1 MYNVIGQNSENT
13 GSDRLITKM
22 DGFFVEIS
30 IIKLTK
36 MYSLRMVYLRSLR
49 DIYKGTLIHKP
60 TIIIKMLLGKVV
72 CFVFILTLTVLG
84 TDLKETF
91 PQGSCGWDTSV
102 SYNPN
107 RIPKKITETVCFE
120 NGGSC
125 GANDT
130 NAKVFFEIDGARQ
143 VESNANQAKKS
154 HSLCF
159 IIRIP

>member
-1 MYNVIGQNSENT
+1 
-13 GSDRLITKM
+13 
-22 DGFFVEIS
+22 
-30 IIKLTK
+30 
-36 MYSLRMVYLRSLR
+36 MVYLRSLR
-49 DIYKGTLIHKP
+49 YIYKGTLIHKP

-72 CFVFILTLTVLG
+72 CFVFILTQTVLA

-130 NAKVFFEIDGARQ
+130 NAKVFFFF
-143 VESNANQAKKS
+143 KS
-154 HSLCF
+154 AEQGKLNRMPTKQKSLTHRF

>member
-1 MYNVIGQNSENT
+1 ME
-13 GSDRLITKM
+13 
-22 DGFFVEIS
+22 GFFVKIS

-36 MYSLRMVYLRSLR
+36 LYSLRTLNLRSLR
-49 DIYKGTLIHKP
+49 YIYKGTLIHKP
-60 TIIIKMLLGKVV
+60 PIIIKMLLGKVV

-130 NAKVFFEIDGARQ
+130 NAKVFFFFQISGARQ

-154 HSLCF
+154 HSIRF
-159 IIRIP
+159 IIRIPK

>member
-1 MYNVIGQNSENT
+1 ME
-13 GSDRLITKM
+13 
-22 DGFFVEIS
+22 GFFVKIS

-36 MYSLRMVYLRSLR
+36 LYSLRTLNLRSLR
-49 DIYKGTLIHKP
+49 YIYKGALIHEP
-60 TIIIKMLLGKVV
+60 TIITKLLIGKIV
-72 CFVFILTLTVLG
+72 CFGLILTQTVLA
-84 TDLKETF
+84 TNRKETF

-130 NAKVFFEIDGARQ
+130 NAKVFFLSAEQGKLNRMPTKQ
-143 VESNANQAKKS
+143 KS
-154 HSLCF
+154 LTHRF
-159 IIRIP
+159 NIRIP